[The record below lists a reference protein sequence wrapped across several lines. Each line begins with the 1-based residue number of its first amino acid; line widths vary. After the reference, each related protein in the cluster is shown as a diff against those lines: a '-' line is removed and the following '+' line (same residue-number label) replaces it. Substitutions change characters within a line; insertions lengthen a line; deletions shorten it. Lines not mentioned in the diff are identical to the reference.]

1 MPYDR
6 GAYVYILDDTV
17 CMIMT
22 LLSNKTLSLSLDS
35 VKVTLH
41 RLRTNSSIT
50 YNIYYGY
57 LHSHT
62 GVSDGSGTP
71 SDAYSQAKNAGLD
84 FFGTTDHDYWPQDMS
99 TKNWDK
105 INKAADSFNEDGVFT
120 ALVGYEWTSDE
131 ADVGHELGR
140 NHGKR
145 TASSNI
151 SLHRVLNSP
160 ERVAITSVLTN

>member
-1 MPYDR
+1 
-6 GAYVYILDDTV
+6 
-17 CMIMT
+17 MIMT
-22 LLSNKTLSLSLDS
+22 LLSSSNRTLSLSPSRLS

-62 GVSDGSGTP
+62 GVSDGQGTP
-71 SDAYSQAKNAGLD
+71 TDAYSQAKDAGLD

-99 TKNWDK
+99 IKNWDK
-105 INKAADSFNEDGVFT
+105 INKVVDSFNEDGVFT

-131 ADVGHELGR
+131 ANVGHALGR

-145 TASSNI
+145 PDVSSNMNI
-151 SLHRVLNSP
+151 SLHRACSHQIVNISRSLYGRWNT
-160 ERVAITSVLTN
+160 RMV